1 MFPSGFSGGGTGGW
15 GEPGEEVI
23 HTFNS
28 SSSSNDHFLFEL
40 GRGPSCD
47 EHSPSGR
54 RASSL
59 RGN

>member
-1 MFPSGFSGGGTGGW
+1 MFPSGSSGGGTAGW

-28 SSSSNDHFLFEL
+28 HSSSNDHLLFEL

-47 EHSPSGR
+47 ECSPSGQ
-54 RASSL
+54 
-59 RGN
+59 